1 MAVLDILP
9 ALTGRLFEALEIPE
23 AEVEVTLAM
32 ARKGLDDPDVHCYFN
47 FYFWYARKPGS
58 LRTEQD
64 LVLSF
69 YLAIQG
75 P

>member
-32 ARKGLDDPDVHCYFN
+32 ARKGLDDPDVHRYFN
-47 FYFWYARKPGS
+47 FYFWR
-58 LRTEQD
+58 
-64 LVLSF
+64 
-69 YLAIQG
+69 
-75 P
+75 

>member
-32 ARKGLDDPDVHCYFN
+32 ARKGLDDPDVHRYFN
-47 FYFWYARKPGS
+47 FYFWAP
-58 LRTEQD
+58 D
-64 LVLSF
+64 W
-69 YLAIQG
+69 QG
-75 P
+75 DEIGWGEIEKMKL